1 MNRVKAISP
10 KLVVHY
16 LEINPDRNDDM
27 KCYDNLLDRGWRIV
41 KSDEDNRQHVPIKQ
55 LYEKLL

>member
-1 MNRVKAISP
+1 MNRIKAISP

-16 LEINPDRNDDM
+16 LEINPDDGQD
-27 KCYDNLLDRGWRIV
+27 KEYLDNLMDRGWRV
-41 KSDEDNRQHVPIKQ
+41 VRSDEKKEYMPIKH